1 MFTSKKSF
9 SFNAKDSIMKEYKL
23 LLSKYDQN
31 IKELINNKDE
41 LKFILKLYYL
51 FNHQSSEVIE
61 NVIERIKTLGL
72 RHVKIEN
79 NNLYFPYWIQFNYDI
94 KKNELV
100 YILSVYWIKKNNDLI
115 EKIKRDL
122 LKIEELFIIKAI
134 EVIKDNIENSLKEN
148 ILLSVLSEI
157 KLNITKDIS
166 FENIL
171 FILTEANKDCPDYLY
186 QEEELTDN
194 YTNIIN
200 KRLNNKYYVNC
211 NNIDNLSEYDL
222 FFECG
227 GIKTDYL
234 SESNYSLQCH
244 GISVK
249 SKEEVDK
256 YAKYL
261 YSNSNIKKA
270 IRNIMAYRYRDV
282 KTGNMAEDYDDF
294 GENYAGIRIIR
305 FLKEIKVYNIFIFV
319 SRFNFCAI

>member
-148 ILLSVLSEI
+148 ILL
-157 KLNITKDIS
+157 
-166 FENIL
+166 
-171 FILTEANKDCPDYLY
+171 
-186 QEEELTDN
+186 
-194 YTNIIN
+194 
-200 KRLNNKYYVNC
+200 
-211 NNIDNLSEYDL
+211 
-222 FFECG
+222 
-227 GIKTDYL
+227 
-234 SESNYSLQCH
+234 
-244 GISVK
+244 
-249 SKEEVDK
+249 
-256 YAKYL
+256 
-261 YSNSNIKKA
+261 
-270 IRNIMAYRYRDV
+270 
-282 KTGNMAEDYDDF
+282 
-294 GENYAGIRIIR
+294 
-305 FLKEIKVYNIFIFV
+305 
-319 SRFNFCAI
+319 